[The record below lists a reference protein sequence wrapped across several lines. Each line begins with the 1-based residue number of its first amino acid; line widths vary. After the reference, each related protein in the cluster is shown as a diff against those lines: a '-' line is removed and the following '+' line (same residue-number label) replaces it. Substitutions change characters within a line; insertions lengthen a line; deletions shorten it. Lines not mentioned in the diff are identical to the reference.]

1 MVKIKFYFSNQFK
14 TLECNPNTKMKFI
27 FEKWAKEMGKE
38 YKIIGESI
46 TGGKIV
52 YEYNFKFRSFTN
64 KLLNPELTLN
74 QQLSIKEPTIIVKEM
89 KLNEINLE
97 ELKTEIVEEIKS
109 PKDNPTF
116 DKAQE
121 QIVQFGFLIEKEIE
135 EELKKNPENFLDIK
149 DALKQK
155 DTNNQMYALGKLGES
170 LEKIGIKVAI
180 DKRNSKDKENI
191 INNQFLSSGLIN
203 QSKYEVHLK
212 EDEKTNINKILYDSI
227 EKNQFI
233 SKWKNIFLQN

>member
-1 MVKIKFYFSNQFK
+1 M
-14 TLECNPNTKMKFI
+14 
-27 FEKWAKEMGKE
+27 
-38 YKIIGESI
+38 
-46 TGGKIV
+46 
-52 YEYNFKFRSFTN
+52 
-64 KLLNPELTLN
+64 
-74 QQLSIKEPTIIVKEM
+74 
-89 KLNEINLE
+89 E
-97 ELKTEIVEEIKS
+97 ELKTEILEEIKS
-109 PKDNPTF
+109 PKVNPTF

-212 EDEKTNINKILYDSI
+212 EDEKTMYKILSDSI

-233 SKWKNIFLQN
+233 SKWKNIFSSELKIPEDKIFITNIRKGSIVFDVVFKTLPS

>member
-1 MVKIKFYFSNQFK
+1 
-14 TLECNPNTKMKFI
+14 
-27 FEKWAKEMGKE
+27 MGKE
-38 YKIIGESI
+38 YIIIGESI
-46 TGGKIV
+46 AGGKII
-52 YEYNFKFRSFTN
+52 YEFNIKFYTLTQ

-74 QQLSIKEPTIIVKEM
+74 QQLSTKEPNIIVKEITS
-89 KLNEINLE
+89 NENNLE
-97 ELKTEIVEEIKS
+97 ELKTEIIEEIKS
-109 PKDNPTF
+109 PKVNPTF

-121 QIVQFGFLIEKEIE
+121 QIVQFGYLIEKEID

-149 DALKQK
+149 EALKQK
-155 DTNNQMYALGKLGES
+155 DIDDQIYTLGKLGES

-203 QSKYEVHLK
+203 ESKYEIHLK
-212 EDEKTNINKILYDSI
+212 EDEKININKILYNSI
-227 EKNQFI
+227 EKSQFI